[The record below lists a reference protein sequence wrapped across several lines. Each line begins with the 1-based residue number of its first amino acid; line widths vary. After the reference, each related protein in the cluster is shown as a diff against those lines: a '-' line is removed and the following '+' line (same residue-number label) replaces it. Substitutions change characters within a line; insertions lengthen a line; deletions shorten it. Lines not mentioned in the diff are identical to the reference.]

1 MPPHASIT
9 SAHSFQVR
17 LLRTDRWRGGIL
29 LFCYACIGIVLA
41 LRRLLDG
48 PSNHLLFVWG
58 VSVIAVAITIQIA
71 GIMDSTRR
79 LRRGEPLPEW
89 RPAIGTL
96 SDLIAPFLFLRILQ
110 EHSSHGPVAALSA
123 PAVLIV
129 PLVIM
134 LSVMRLRPANSI
146 AYGIVAAVAH
156 AALAWHAGRVAG
168 LPIQAMHSLYSYAV
182 LLLLTGIA
190 AGALATFSR
199 RAIEEA
205 VREAEAAERSGL
217 ALAAVQRELDI
228 ARDIQQ
234 GLLPSE
240 PPSTPGFD
248 IAGMGRPATQAGGD
262 YFDWQ
267 TMPDGRIIV
276 SIADVTGHGIGP
288 ALVMAVCRAYARAM
302 ISQAPSSSELLDRLN
317 QLIVA
322 DVRGARFITMAV
334 AIISPDGDVELLSA
348 GHGPTLHHSAATGT
362 LARFDG
368 DGLPL
373 GIDESERYGSP
384 RRFRLEPGDAL
395 VMLTDGFIERA
406 NPRRELFGFERL
418 SQAIT
423 RHAALS
429 ASAMID
435 AIDRETAAF
444 AQAEP
449 QGDDMTAVIIRRR

>member
-1 MPPHASIT
+1 MPAHASIT
-9 SAHSFQVR
+9 SAHSLQVR

-228 ARDIQQ
+228 AREH
-234 GLLPSE
+234 P
-240 PPSTPGFD
+240 
-248 IAGMGRPATQAGGD
+248 AGGCFPQSRRARPASTSRAWDAPPQAGGD

-348 GHGPTLHHSAATGT
+348 GHGPTLHHSAATGA
-362 LARFDG
+362 LSRFDG

-449 QGDDMTAVIIRRR
+449 QGDDMTAVIIKRR